1 MGIREAWQALTTPKV
16 SSALAVRAASVA
28 GEVFG
33 MEASKDEAHGML
45 AGIFP
50 WGLPPKRGTRELMM
64 LYAAS
69 PWLRAVTH
77 RIGMRV
83 GSTTWRIYALKGRA
97 DGQVRFAKAFSDAAP
112 NTRKRLLREYRKSAS
127 TDVEE
132 ILDHPMLD
140 FLRAGNLILDGR
152 SSMQVSQTHWDLKGD
167 VYWLLERHDS
177 GPLKGKPKHWWPVPP
192 FWVMA
197 TPTTSTP
204 WFRFQYG
211 GWNAQVPETEVV
223 WARDPDPANPYG
235 RGVGIAESL
244 QDELQGH
251 ESASKLVNSSF
262 FNRCLPAAIVSM
274 KGGNKAEAQR
284 IQEDWTQKYGGGALK
299 ALQTHFTSSE
309 VSVAQ
314 LSQSFVDMQVLEL
327 RKEMKADILQ
337 TFGYP
342 AELLGDLSGAN
353 RSTIDTAAYRL
364 EKYVIEPRREFWRHV
379 LQNRLAREWD
389 ERIIVEYENEVP
401 EDAAFLLQAAARRP
415 YAFTN
420 NEIRQIAGKPEV
432 DDAWGEERPPTP
444 TAPPVQAEKPVAGG
458 TVTLAE
464 EPAWAKGLLLE
475 LRALHGRR
483 TKAAQ
488 EDDREDPAPDWD
500 PDDIPDPE
508 KLVGEDELIAELAGK
523 VAKAIEDFG
532 NQAFG
537 ALDAEG
543 LLTDEAGAFSMSNP
557 TVATYLEDFSSE
569 AVGNIT
575 ETTRSYLKD
584 FLSKAY
590 ANGDSIDDMVAE
602 LTSDSNFAFGE
613 ARAENIARTETLGAS
628 NFGTLDGFKQSGV
641 IDKKVWLATPG
652 THGSRESHEAL
663 DGKVI
668 GVDEDFTDTATG
680 AAGQC
685 PGDFGDPASDCQC
698 RCAVSAWVDDPEG
711 YEPKGITKAAKGRPL
726 HGQAHLES
734 KRAPHEAA
742 LKSAAVAVLAKQRAA
757 VVKALKKARK
767 ATP

>member
-112 NTRKRLLREYRKSAS
+112 GTRKRLLREYRKSAS

-464 EPAWAKGLLLE
+464 EPAWAKD
-475 LRALHGRR
+475 LRAQL
-483 TKAAQ
+483 TKAQ
-488 EDDREDPAPDWD
+488 EEDDTPPAPDWD
-500 PDDIPDPE
+500 SGAIDGAVKAIDPQV
-508 KLVGEDELIAELAGK
+508 LLTELA
-523 VAKAIEDFG
+523 ALMADALAEW
-532 NQAFG
+532 G
-537 ALDAEG
+537 AATFSDEG
-543 LLTDEAGAFSMSNP
+543 LSDLSNEAFSMRNP
-557 TVATYLEDFSSE
+557 RVKAFLEDL
-569 AVGNIT
+569 AGDRIQGIND
-575 ETTRSYLKD
+575 TTKERVRDLLAKGYDEGL
-584 FLSKAY
+584 
-590 ANGDSIDDMVAE
+590 GIDDIASSLE
-602 LTSDSNFAFGE
+602 ESAGFNE
-613 ARAENIARTETLGAS
+613 ARAELIAQTETLRAS
-628 NFGTLDGFKQSGV
+628 NFGSLEAYRQSGV
-641 IDKKVWLATPG
+641 VDKKEWIF
-652 THGSRESHEAL
+652 GSQAKEPRDGGGESADHESL
-663 DGKVI
+663 DDGKGI
-668 GVDEDFTDTATG
+668 DLDEKWVEPVYGDKLDH
-680 AAGQC
+680 
-685 PGDFGDPASDCQC
+685 PGDGPPRQSC
-698 RCAVSAWVDDPEG
+698 RCHC
-711 YEPKGITKAAKGRPL
+711 GIAAKIEDPDMSDTERAIATAVRKAK
-726 HGQAHLES
+726 HETHLAKASARRAKWES
-734 KRAPHEAA
+734 KTQ
-742 LKSAAVAVLAKQRAA
+742 AAVARAFAKQQRA
-757 VVKALKKARK
+757 VVKALRK